1 MGTFANLFGPCQAV
15 DHQGPNWR
23 TGHVEPGDEYA
34 IELGKRISAR
44 RRAIGLSQERMALEA
59 DYNRSYV
66 GKIER
71 GEANISFRTLCRLCE
86 VLRCDI
92 AMLTVGLPRVS
103 NPAIF
108 TP

>member
-44 RRAIGLSQERMALEA
+44 RRVMGLSQEQMALEA
-59 DYNRSYV
+59 GFNRSYT

-71 GEANISFRTLCRLCE
+71 GESNISLRTLCRLCV
-86 VLRCDI
+86 VLRCDL
-92 AMLTVGLPRVS
+92 AALTVGIPRITE
-103 NPAIF
+103 PAILD
-108 TP
+108 